1 MNASA
6 DFAAAS
12 IDMVRIGGIAPLGPD
27 AVPSGFV
34 KSPVAGPVVARTLG
48 LDGDAQADLSVHGG
62 PDKAVYAY
70 ATRHYPDWAAD
81 YPDLAAALLPGS
93 MGENLCITGL
103 DETQVHIGDTIR
115 HGGAVLQVTQPRQ
128 PCFKLALAFEQPRM
142 VRTMTR
148 SGRSGWYFRVIAD
161 GPIAAGDTLQLL
173 ERPNPGWSVARF
185 NAMLLQPLSPGL
197 KAELA
202 ALARLAATWRAR
214 FSDPDYRH

>member
-6 DFAAAS
+6 DFAAAR

-27 AVPSGFV
+27 AVPSGFR
-34 KSPVAGPVVARTLG
+34 KSPVAGPVVARRLG

-70 ATRHYPDWAAD
+70 ATRHYPAWAAD
-81 YPDLAAALLPGS
+81 HPENAAALVPGS

-103 DETQVHIGDTIR
+103 DENSVHIGDILR

-128 PCFKLALAFEQPRM
+128 PCFKLALAFGNPRM

-148 SGRSGWYFRVIAD
+148 TGRSGWYFRVFED
-161 GPIAAGDTLQLL
+161 GPIAAADAVELI
-173 ERPNPGWSVARF
+173 ERPNPGWPVTRF
-185 NAMLLQPLSPGL
+185 NAMLRAPVSPGL
-197 KAELA
+197 AAELA
-202 ALARLAATWRAR
+202 ALPGLADSWRAR